1 MARTADDVEALCR
14 ALAEEVGKT
23 PGGGLRGYRTVRPIV
38 RAGGVLLLAARVGF
52 AMAPLL
58 TVRWR
63 RRLVSAVRG
72 AAR

>member
-1 MARTADDVEALCR
+1 
-14 ALAEEVGKT
+14 
-23 PGGGLRGYRTVRPIV
+23 V